1 MARRLITQQLYDAL
15 LAAYKI
21 KPGNHTNA
29 AKVADCDRRMAK
41 RAWEKGWV
49 RAPWAIP
56 IKQVIHEETVEARAV
71 RAEMR
76 TKEYLAN
83 EESQE
88 KARKDAVEARA
99 QEGKMVTAARQS
111 AMGLMSFSLKLLR
124 SSSPLVEGLSNALN
138 SAGMLNIPPHRAIML
153 VEKMSKLTSQSVNV
167 CQEAMRLERLHM
179 GAPEQV
185 ISITNMDAT
194 STDDLYA
201 ELREIE
207 AVLRRQSGEPAVKLV
222 EEGA

>member
-29 AKVADCDRRMAK
+29 AKIADCDRRMAK
-41 RAWEKGWV
+41 RAWDKGWA

-56 IKQVIHEETVEARAV
+56 IRQVIHEETVEARAV

-76 TKEYLAN
+76 TKQYLEDEARQ
-83 EESQE
+83 SQ
-88 KARKDAVEARA
+88 ARQDATEARA
-99 QEGKMVTAARQS
+99 QEGRMVSAARQS
-111 AMGLMSFSLKLLR
+111 AMGLMAFSLKLLR
-124 SSSPLVEGLSNALN
+124 SSTPLVEELSKALGD
-138 SAGMLNIPPHRAIML
+138 AGVLQIPPHRAMQL
-153 VEKMSKLTSQSVNV
+153 VEKMSRLTSQSVNT

-179 GAPEQV
+179 GQPEA
-185 ISITNMDAT
+185 ILGITSLEAVT
-194 STDDLYA
+194 SDDLYA

-207 AVLRRQSGEPAVKLV
+207 AVLRQATGDSPVRLV
-222 EEGA
+222 EEGE